1 MTADA
6 IMRETRIAASQQRVW
21 DVVTRAEHIDAGPV
35 TRRGDRPA
43 SGRPRCG

>member
-21 DVVTRAEHIDAGPV
+21 DVVTRAEHIGRWSGDAA
-35 TRRGDRPA
+35 RRSTCVRA
-43 SGRPRCG
+43 ARCG